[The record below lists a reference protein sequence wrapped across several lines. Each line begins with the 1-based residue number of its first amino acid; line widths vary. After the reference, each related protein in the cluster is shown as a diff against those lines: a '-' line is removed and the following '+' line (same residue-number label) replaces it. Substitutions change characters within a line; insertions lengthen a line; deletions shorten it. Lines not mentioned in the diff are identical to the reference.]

1 VTTFFSV
8 KLTLLPLAVFIA
20 LVAGGWPML
29 ACLVAL
35 TISFIV
41 AFWRRLGSG
50 KIRNLEWTVVAIFG
64 ALTVAVLLLPD
75 VFKPHVAPLAFVALA
90 AYATATVLLRRPWTM
105 EFSRAAYLESAN
117 TPVFMRINMILS
129 TLWAVLF
136 LLIAVDFAFHG
147 GFIAKS
153 AIVGI
158 GAAASVYGPNL
169 LRRYVSG

>member
-1 VTTFFSV
+1 
-8 KLTLLPLAVFIA
+8 
-20 LVAGGWPML
+20 
-29 ACLVAL
+29 
-35 TISFIV
+35 
-41 AFWRRLGSG
+41 
-50 KIRNLEWTVVAIFG
+50 
-64 ALTVAVLLLPD
+64 
-75 VFKPHVAPLAFVALA
+75 
-90 AYATATVLLRRPWTM
+90 M